1 MTPITAS
8 IEIDRTPQDVF
19 AYASD
24 PVRQTEWQEGLLSV
38 KLETDGPVGVGTKAV
53 DTRKVPGGTREFPFE
68 MTEFDAPNRMSFQV
82 TDGPVRPS
90 GTMTFTPLDGGTRTK
105 VEFTM
110 EFKGHGL
117 GVLLIPLVNRDAR
130 KIAPKDLE
138 QLKSR
143 LESPS

>member
-1 MTPITAS
+1 MAPLTAS

-38 KLETDGPVGVGTKAV
+38 KVETDGPVGVGTKAV

-68 MTEFDAPNRMSFQV
+68 LTEFDAPNRMSFQV
-82 TDGPVRPS
+82 TGGPVRPN
-90 GTMTFTPLDGGTRTK
+90 GTMTFSPLDGGTRTK
-105 VEFTM
+105 VDFSM
-110 EFKGHGL
+110 EFKGHGF

-130 KIAPKDLE
+130 KLMPKDLA
-138 QLKSR
+138 QLKAR